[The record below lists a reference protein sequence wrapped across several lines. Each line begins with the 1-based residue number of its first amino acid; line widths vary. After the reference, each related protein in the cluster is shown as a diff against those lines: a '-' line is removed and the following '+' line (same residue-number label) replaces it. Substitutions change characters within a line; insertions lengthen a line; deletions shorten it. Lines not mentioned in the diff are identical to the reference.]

1 MGSRAL
7 LVLARDGEAARAHF
21 GVEDGTGRIYTRTG
35 RPFLAPDWEQG
46 VLSRARAA
54 VTGAGLWE
62 ALDTGWLV
70 LDAEILP
77 WSLKA
82 GELIRGQYAAVG
94 AAGNA
99 ALPAAVA
106 ALERAVERGVD
117 AGSILERTRERAA
130 DLSTYREAYRAYVRR
145 VEGPGDVRILPFHL
159 LASEGRVHTD
169 RGHLWHLET
178 LGRLAD
184 VDPALF
190 GRTAHRVVTLSDP
203 ASEAE
208 ATAWWEALT
217 ASGGEGMVVKPLAFL
232 DPEKRSLQPALK
244 VRGREYLRIIYGPEY
259 TRPEHLARLRTRA
272 LGAKRARALRE
283 FHLGLEALAR
293 FVDRA
298 GTARVHEC
306 VLGVLALESDPVDAR
321 L

>member
-1 MGSRAL
+1 MGSRAV
-7 LVLARDGEAARAHF
+7 LVLARDEAAARARF
-21 GVEDGTGRIYTRTG
+21 GVGEGTGCILTRTG
-35 RPFLAPDWEQG
+35 RPFFQPDWEAD
-46 VLSRARAA
+46 VLARARAA

-62 ALDTGWLV
+62 ALETDCLV

-106 ALERAVERGVD
+106 ALEAAAARGVD
-117 AGSILERTRERAA
+117 VSGLLKRAQERAG
-130 DLSTYREAYRAYVRR
+130 DLSAYREVYRAYVRR
-145 VEGPGDVRILPFHL
+145 VGEPGDVRILPFHL

-169 RGHLWHLET
+169 RDHLWHLET

-184 VDPALF
+184 AAPDLF
-190 GRTAHRVVTLSDP
+190 GCTAHRLVTLGEA

-217 ASGGEGMVVKPLAFL
+217 AGGGEGMVVKPLAFL
-232 DPEKRSLQPALK
+232 DPERRNLQPALK

-259 TRPEHLARLRTRA
+259 TRPEHLARLRARA

-293 FVDRA
+293 LVDRA